1 MSFRVFVRWG
11 GREIHE
17 EIDSARPASA
27 TNVLDLIR
35 KTWGLPSSFFTLKW
49 GDGDGTIL
57 CGSEL
62 LRELSNGNF
71 GAFFALSPS
80 RFPCCVWTQRRSGPN
95 SYSIMRWCKY

>member
-71 GAFFALSPS
+71 GAFFASAS
-80 RFPCCVWTQRRSGPN
+80 N
-95 SYSIMRWCKY
+95 H